1 MITSTRDQKKKRGG
15 DGQVFLLCVF
25 FAALLPGDIANW
37 TVCRYTQMTELED
50 AWELALAEASRRAVA
65 SGRAD
70 IAQYLDLRRQNDLL
84 RRTAIDWLNAVFTS
98 LAGDAN
104 RVRGGIQIERHDDH
118 RFRRG
123 PDTMVGTRLVLRRG
137 VRALTVESGWPRT
150 PRDGIV
156 RGDGLACANIKH
168 LGRARMN
175 AELVLVRSR
184 TDSPQWWVLK
194 DDERWPLTDSVLR
207 RHFSILSES

>member
-1 MITSTRDQKKKRGG
+1 MD
-15 DGQVFLLCVF
+15 
-25 FAALLPGDIANW
+25 
-37 TVCRYTQMTELED
+37 ELED

-70 IAQYLDLRRQNDLL
+70 IAQYLDLRRRNDLL
-84 RRTAIDWLNAVFTS
+84 RRTAIDWLNAAFTS

-104 RVRGGIQIERHDDH
+104 RISAGIQIERHDNH

-123 PDTMVGTRLVLRRG
+123 SATMVGTRLVLRRG
-137 VRALTVESGWPRT
+137 VRALTIESGWPRT
-150 PRDGIV
+150 PRDGVV

-168 LGRARMN
+168 LGHTRMN
-175 AELVLVRSR
+175 DELVLVRSR

-194 DDERWPLTDSVLR
+194 DDERWPLTESVLR
-207 RHFSILSES
+207 RHFTALSQP